1 MYTQWIITNTKK
13 EWNLAICENI
23 DGPLPKWNKSD
34 IKTSII
40 WFHLYVVKKQN
51 KTKKNKLT
59 NQKWSH
65 TYREQMV
72 ARVEGGGV
80 MSKRGEGN

>member
-1 MYTQWIITNTKK
+1 MISLICGKK
-13 EWNLAICENI
+13 
-23 DGPLPKWNKSD
+23 
-34 IKTSII
+34 T
-40 WFHLYVVKKQN
+40 KQN
-51 KTKKNKLT
+51 KKNKLT